1 VYLKGEFREKEAAAR
16 AILDLKAQGFGPDA
30 LDVFSNE
37 PVEFASGILDRP
49 SRMSLVVVAS
59 ALTFC
64 LLTILFVRFT
74 QYNYPL
80 VTGGMPLFSFWS
92 TGVVFYELAMLG
104 AILSS
109 FIWFLWESGLIRRKS
124 PAPVPN
130 VEPGIICLRV
140 YCAGEQEEIVSRQ
153 LAEAGAIEVAKL

>member
-1 VYLKGEFREKEAAAR
+1 MYLKGEFREKEAAAR

-37 PVEFASGILDRP
+37 PVEFAAGILDRP

-109 FIWFLWESGLIRRKS
+109 FIWFLWESGLIRRKK

-130 VEPGIICLRV
+130 VEPGVICLRV
-140 YCAGEQEEIVSRQ
+140 YCTGEQEEIVSRQ
-153 LAEAGAIEVAKL
+153 LAEAGAIEVAQL